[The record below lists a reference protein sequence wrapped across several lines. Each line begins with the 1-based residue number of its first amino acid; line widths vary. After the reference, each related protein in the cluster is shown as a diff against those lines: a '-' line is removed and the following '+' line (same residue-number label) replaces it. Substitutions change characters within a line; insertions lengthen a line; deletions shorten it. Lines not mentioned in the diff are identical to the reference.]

1 MGGDSGGNRFGR
13 LLKSLNPYQ
22 CVRENLRDYGLPY
35 RTILRNDARRHEA
48 MLKPYKAPECKI
60 PPLDALI
67 IPKAGHECKTLSA
80 LLRISPVF
88 FCLSKYII
96 IMHKMTICYNMH
108 MKIMPISVLVHGL
121 RQRLQPVEQAPTLID
136 YVEGQ
141 HADARKAAVLLA
153 IFEQEG
159 MPYIA
164 FIRRAST
171 LRSHSGEIAFPGG
184 GVDAIDASLAMTAL
198 REAYE
203 EIGLEPERVEILGV
217 LPPVFTIVS
226 NYLIT
231 PVVAYVPQ
239 GLGTTHLQA
248 SEVTELILVPLYE
261 LANPAI
267 AHTEQWTRG
276 DLTRTVYFYDYGPY
290 RIWGATGRILSM
302 LLALL
307 IGTV

>member
-1 MGGDSGGNRFGR
+1 MQDIIRPLANLSG
-13 LLKSLNPYQ
+13 
-22 CVRENLRDYGLPY
+22 V
-35 RTILRNDARRHEA
+35 
-48 MLKPYKAPECKI
+48 
-60 PPLDALI
+60 
-67 IPKAGHECKTLSA
+67 
-80 LLRISPVF
+80 

-96 IMHKMTICYNMH
+96 IIHKMTICYNMH
-108 MKIMPISVLVHGL
+108 MKIMPINELVYGL
-121 RQRLQPVEQAPTLID
+121 RQRLQPVEQATILID
-136 YVEGQ
+136 SVEGQ
-141 HADARKAAVLLA
+141 HTDARKAAVLLA

-159 MPYIA
+159 TPFIA

-184 GVDAIDASLAMTAL
+184 GVDASDTSPAMTAL

-203 EIGLEPERVEILGV
+203 EIGLEPGRVEVLGV

-239 GLGTTHLQA
+239 GLGTIHLQA
-248 SEVTELILVPLYE
+248 SEVTELILAPLHE

-276 DLTRTVYFYDYGPY
+276 GMTRTVYFYDHGPY
-290 RIWGATGRILSM
+290 CIWGATGRILSM

-307 IGTV
+307 K